1 MRYSQLMFIEKR
13 PSVGCIPALKAFYLK
28 QDCWLTNVLRNV
40 KTKYWHQKQQY
51 LKKIGNRPAIF
62 G

>member
-51 LKKIGNRPAIF
+51 LKKNW
-62 G
+62 